1 MQIITQ
7 KRIWVAAAQ
16 YQDCASALDAWYR
29 AMKIGEF
36 TTFAELQKT
45 FASVDRVGK
54 LHVFNVGGNKLR
66 IICALHFNT
75 GKVFIRAVLNHTEYD
90 RDAWKE

>member
-1 MQIITQ
+1 MHIITQ

-36 TTFAELQKT
+36 TTFAELRKT